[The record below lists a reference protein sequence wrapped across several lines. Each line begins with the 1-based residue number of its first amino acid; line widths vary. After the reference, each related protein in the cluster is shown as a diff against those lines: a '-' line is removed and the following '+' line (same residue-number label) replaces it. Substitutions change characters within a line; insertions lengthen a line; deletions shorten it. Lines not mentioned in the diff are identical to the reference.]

1 MHTYVFYH
9 RRSNDDS
16 PRSYIEMT
24 RVECRP
30 SFRHVRAIHAVAS
43 MNRVRRTL
51 SARYARN
58 SRRLKANRYRRTSLD
73 APCLPR
79 LVLHMQAPTFS
90 PFFYFPFPRLSSL
103 SLSHSLFS
111 PSPRHSQSSNRFDLA
126 LLEYVRFDDDASS
139 RDYVNCGP
147 IRRPIM
153 SLKLNKIL
161 ARFRS
166 SSVPLPLRFRD

>member
-103 SLSHSLFS
+103 SLSHSLTHSSPPPPVIPKIRTGSILLFS
-111 PSPRHSQSSNRFDLA
+111 NTFVSMTMHRV
-126 LLEYVRFDDDASS
+126 ETT
-139 RDYVNCGP
+139 
-147 IRRPIM
+147 
-153 SLKLNKIL
+153 
-161 ARFRS
+161 
-166 SSVPLPLRFRD
+166 